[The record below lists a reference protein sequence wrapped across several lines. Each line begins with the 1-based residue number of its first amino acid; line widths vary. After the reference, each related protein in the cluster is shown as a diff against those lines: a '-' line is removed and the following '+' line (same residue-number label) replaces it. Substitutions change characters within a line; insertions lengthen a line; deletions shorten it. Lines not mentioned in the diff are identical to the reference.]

1 VPESTAL
8 GGGSRGVVYA
18 LRRSAGFGA
27 VALGTT
33 ATTQSPNGP
42 SSLRSALLNV
52 ASGGS
57 SQSADDHQSVAS
69 GSTVDVGFP
78 PPQENATQRPSL
90 KSKRNLLAPLVQTL
104 QRGFDALAEMDL
116 VDYLALAAMV
126 LPLTAQAGLQ
136 GGKQVKPFRLRLRKG
151 DTATE
156 SMQSLVY
163 VVFGES
169 PLDPLS
175 QVWIEQTQGRIRIL
189 NSPVGEEPDAVP
201 QVYDSSQ
208 LWLWQRVRH
217 TARPGEL
224 VASCRQALQTIERE
238 GLEGSGLDRE
248 AWLTRTLDL
257 HQSQR
262 GAAVAFVSNLDLM
275 VQLLGCLASL
285 GYSYESVVR

>member
-1 VPESTAL
+1 
-8 GGGSRGVVYA
+8 
-18 LRRSAGFGA
+18 
-27 VALGTT
+27 
-33 ATTQSPNGP
+33 
-42 SSLRSALLNV
+42 
-52 ASGGS
+52 
-57 SQSADDHQSVAS
+57 
-69 GSTVDVGFP
+69 
-78 PPQENATQRPSL
+78 
-90 KSKRNLLAPLVQTL
+90 
-104 QRGFDALAEMDL
+104 
-116 VDYLALAAMV
+116 MV

-248 AWLTRTLDL
+248 AWLARTLDL
-257 HQSQR
+257 HQSRR
-262 GAAVAFVSNLDLM
+262 GAAAAFVSNLDLM
-275 VQLLGCLASL
+275 VQLLGCLANL
-285 GYSYESVVR
+285 GYFYESVVR